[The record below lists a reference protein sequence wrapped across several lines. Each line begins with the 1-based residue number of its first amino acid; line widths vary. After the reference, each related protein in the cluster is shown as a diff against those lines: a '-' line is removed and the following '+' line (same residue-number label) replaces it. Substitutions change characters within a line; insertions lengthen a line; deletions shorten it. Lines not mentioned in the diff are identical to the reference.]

1 MNCPDVVSTKPAVNV
16 KGFHSDGTKCT
27 ADVAASTDPKKNN
40 DCMPV
45 KVGSTVN
52 VVSQACDADCTTAA
66 VFGSHMFPDSGA
78 CVADTAKPNAACTT
92 AVTGQSVGLNME
104 CLADCPNTDSTKPA
118 KVNTPGYHD
127 VGKTC
132 TADVAA
138 STDAKKNNDCMPVT
152 AGSSVNATTQKCETA
167 CVAAAK
173 GSHKF
178 NGQCVEDTA
187 KPNPAC
193 TDATDGSS

>member
-1 MNCPDVVSTKPAVNV
+1 MNTP
-16 KGFHSDGTKCT
+16 GFHSIEVD
-27 ADVAASTDPKKNN
+27 KK
-40 DCMPV
+40 
-45 KVGSTVN
+45 
-52 VVSQACDADCTTAA
+52 A
-66 VFGSHMFPDSGA
+66 
-78 CVADTAKPNAACTT
+78 
-92 AVTGQSVGLNME
+92 
-104 CLADCPNTDSTKPA
+104 
-118 KVNTPGYHD
+118 
-127 VGKTC
+127 TC